1 MKSVKPLLIRCE
13 PIENDLELQGNVKPV
28 GSMAV
33 CVYVCVC
40 HKGVT
45 SCNSLN
51 NVICPSKLLEF
62 CTVQ

>member
-1 MKSVKPLLIRCE
+1 MKSVKPFLIRCK
-13 PIENDLELQGNVKPV
+13 PIENDLELKGNVKPV

-45 SCNSLN
+45 SCKLSL
-51 NVICPSKLLEF
+51 IQ
-62 CTVQ
+62 TM